1 LNNQSTQS
9 SISDRLANWK
19 QEASHWGSDP
29 DDYLLFGNRAMETGQ
44 PSISYEIFKAGLIQN
59 PSHPELTYRAALALA
74 RCHSTLTAAIMLK
87 QLLDDLSESD
97 PIIVDVYSLAGRL
110 AKDQWALTLNAKDKT
125 RLAKESTAYYKRAY
139 KISSDYYPG
148 INAATMS
155 MVASDESF
163 GKELAA
169 KIKTQCIE
177 GVATNGS
184 NDYWLTATL
193 GEACLLLGEQEES
206 AKWYQQATDAI
217 KQDYGNLAAIRRQVK
232 LLTEIIPVDDAII
245 KLLEIPT
252 VVVFTGNMIDAPD
265 REVARFTP
273 GMEVPVK
280 QAIVDAVDRLD
291 AGFAY
296 CSAACG
302 ADILF
307 IEAMLE
313 RGAEVHVILPFKK
326 EDFIMTSVAF
336 AGDEWVKRFNDVIER
351 VEYITYATDEG
362 FLNDDILFEYCASLM
377 SGMAILR
384 AEQLETEPVLLAAL
398 DSSDE
403 IKPGGTSANVLNWKK
418 SGNKT
423 EIIELNKLKGVHYE
437 TDALTTEKN
446 NIDVN
451 GNEINNTALS
461 HTISR
466 NIKTM
471 LFADVVGFSKL
482 GEEEAPSFFVN
493 FLEEIAHIIHS
504 HTVPPTF
511 CNTWGDGIFLVY
523 DEIEVAADIALYIR
537 DKVKQKN
544 WQDVGLPEET
554 NIRIG
559 LHTGPVYSA
568 TDPIIKKENFYG
580 THVNRAARIEPITTP
595 GSVFI
600 SEQAASILTVT
611 NNDEFICGYLGS
623 LDLAKKYG
631 TGVIYRLRRKGEIE

>member
-1 LNNQSTQS
+1 MNEQSTQS
-9 SISDRLANWK
+9 SISDKLANWK
-19 QEASHWGSDP
+19 QEASGWGSGP
-29 DDYLLFGNRAMETGQ
+29 DNYLLFGNRAMETGQ
-44 PSISYEIFKAGLIQN
+44 PSISYEIFKAGLTQN
-59 PSHPELTYRAALALA
+59 PLHPELIYRAALALA
-74 RCHSTLTAAIMLK
+74 RCHSTLTAAILLN
-87 QLLDDLSESD
+87 QLLDNLSESD
-97 PIIVDVYSLAGRL
+97 PIFVEAYSLSGRL
-110 AKDQWALTLNAKDKT
+110 AKDQWLNTSNAKNKI
-125 RLAKESTAYYKRAY
+125 RLAQESAESYKRAY
-139 KISSDYYPG
+139 KISNDYYPG

-155 MVASDESF
+155 IIANDESYA
-163 GKELAA
+163 KELAPI
-169 KIKTQCIE
+169 IKTQCLE
-177 GVATNGS
+177 EVSANGS
-184 NDYWLTATL
+184 DDYWLTATL
-193 GEACLLLGEQEES
+193 GEACLLLNQQEE
-206 AKWYQQATDAI
+206 AIKWYQLATDSI
-217 KQDYGNLAAIRRQVK
+217 NKDYGNLAAIRRQIK
-232 LLTEIIPVDDAII
+232 LLANIIPVDDAII
-245 KLLEIPT
+245 KILEIPT

-273 GMEVPVK
+273 EMEIPVK
-280 QAIVDAVDRLD
+280 QAIIDALDRLN

-403 IKPGGTSANVLNWKK
+403 IKPGGTSANVLNWKE
-418 SGNKT
+418 SGHKT
-423 EIIELNKLKGVHYE
+423 EIIELDKLRSVQHE
-437 TDALTTEKN
+437 SNAVCTEQH
-446 NIDVN
+446 NIGVN
-451 GNEINNTALS
+451 GNETINTALS
-461 HTISR
+461 HSISR

-523 DEIEVAADIALYIR
+523 DEIEDAADIALYIR

-544 WQDVGLPEET
+544 WQDVGLPPET

-568 TDPIIKKENFYG
+568 TDPIIKQQNFYG

-600 SEQAASILTVT
+600 SEQAASILTLK
-611 NNDEFICGYLGS
+611 NSDEFICGYLGS

>member
-1 LNNQSTQS
+1 MNDQSTQS

-19 QEASHWGSDP
+19 QEASHWGSEP
-29 DDYLLFGNRAMETGQ
+29 DNYLLFGNRAMETGK
-44 PSISYEIFKAGLIQN
+44 PSISYEILKAGLIQN

-74 RCHSTLTAAIMLK
+74 RCHSTLTAAVMLK
-87 QLLDDLSESD
+87 QLLDELSESD
-97 PIIVDVYSLAGRL
+97 PIIIDVYSLAGRL
-110 AKDQWALTLNAKDKT
+110 AKDQWILTLNAKDKI
-125 RLAKESTAYYKRAY
+125 RLAQESAANYKRAY

-155 MVASDESF
+155 IIAGDESF

-169 KIKTQCIE
+169 NIKIQCME
-177 GVATNGS
+177 EVSVNGS
-184 NDYWLTATL
+184 DNYWLTATL
-193 GEACLLLGEQEES
+193 GEACLLLDEQEES

-232 LLTEIIPVDDAII
+232 LLADVIPVDDAII
-245 KLLEIPT
+245 KVLEIPT
-252 VVVFTGNMIDAPD
+252 VVVFTGNMIDALD
-265 REVARFTP
+265 REIARFTP
-273 GMEVPVK
+273 DMEAAVK
-280 QAIVDAVDRLD
+280 QAIVDDLDRLD

-313 RGAEVHVILPFKK
+313 RDAEVHVILPFKK

-336 AGDEWVKRFNDVIER
+336 AGDEWVRRFNDVIER
-351 VEYITYATDEG
+351 AEYITYATDEG
-362 FLNDDILFEYCASLM
+362 FLNDQILFEYCASLM

-384 AEQLETEPVLLAAL
+384 ADQLETEPVLLAVL
-398 DSSDE
+398 ESSDE
-403 IKPGGTSANVLNWKK
+403 IKLGGTLANVLNWKK
-418 SGNKT
+418 SGYKT
-423 EIIELNKLKGVHYE
+423 EIIELDKMKTAQHENDVV
-437 TDALTTEKN
+437 TTEQN
-446 NIDVN
+446 NIAVN
-451 GNEINNTALS
+451 EVKNTTLS
-461 HTISR
+461 HSISR

-504 HTVPPTF
+504 HSVPPTF

-544 WQDVGLPEET
+544 WQKVGLPEET

-568 TDPIIKKENFYG
+568 NDPIIKQHNFYG

-600 SEQAASILTVT
+600 SEQAASILTLA

-623 LDLAKKYG
+623 IDLAKKYG
-631 TGVIYRLRRKGEIE
+631 SGVLYRLRRKGEIE